1 MQQLTCLSTGQSIRL
16 VKTIASSGEGVVW
29 ETSQPGIIAKV
40 YHQPT
45 KERIRKLQVMIA
57 HPPQNPMAHHHH
69 LTFAWPQDIL
79 QDQRGSALGF
89 TMPMID
95 DSLKLSM
102 IYNPRLRNRKAPR
115 FNWKYLH
122 TTARNIALAIHS
134 LHTEG
139 YVIGDIKPQNM
150 LVNQSAL
157 ISIID
162 TDSFQVRNPSTGE
175 SYRCLV
181 GSEGFTPP
189 ELLGKDLATIDQT
202 EIHDRFRLGV
212 MIYLLLFGD
221 HPFKGKWSG
230 AGESPQPSDLVRQG
244 HWPFAPGSL
253 IKPGPT
259 TIPLSVVHLALQTC
273 FQNCFTQG
281 YHNPQLRPSA
291 MDWAKALGQ
300 AVAELTTCNLEPNHL
315 YARHYGRCYWCERK
329 SALKVDIFNPTI
341 RKVAPKPPT
350 PKRQPTVSVG
360 LGSPLPK
367 RHRPHTHPSHLG
379 HRGSQRSRTY
389 VQPPPISSVFHWMG
403 VSPMHRTSGPFGKSW
418 TRLPPSV
425 VGGTLC
431 LVSLLGLALLL
442 LPDINLDGLDQL
454 EDQFQRIFQSGDPA
468 SQRQPPP
475 ANAGNSRE
483 ILGIATP
490 GSSKSLAAHGGSVTD
505 LSISADGNRLLSA
518 SEDGSLRLWDLA
530 SGKLIRNFDGVQE
543 PVYFARFIRQGTG
556 ILSSGNSGTVMEW
569 DVQSGGLKRTF
580 KNPPEFGTI
589 ESSQLLADASGQ
601 LFINNDLDGKIYIRN
616 LVAQTTQRIETGTL
630 SSEQALLLMPDRKGV
645 LSSTA
650 DGQLMMW
657 DARSGKIIGRFPGP
671 ESWQSLEPIR
681 LLAADRQGQWL
692 VSGNW
697 SGTVSVWN
705 LAQGSVVRTIVGH
718 KKAISAIDLNATA
731 DYVASGSS
739 DRLIKVW
746 NLKTGKLIRVLKG
759 HQAEVTTLEFSPT
772 QSWLI
777 SGSRD
782 RTIRVWDV
790 KTGALV
796 KIMGQ

>member
-1 MQQLTCLSTGQSIRL
+1 
-16 VKTIASSGEGVVW
+16 
-29 ETSQPGIIAKV
+29 
-40 YHQPT
+40 
-45 KERIRKLQVMIA
+45 
-57 HPPQNPMAHHHH
+57 
-69 LTFAWPQDIL
+69 
-79 QDQRGSALGF
+79 
-89 TMPMID
+89 
-95 DSLKLSM
+95 
-102 IYNPRLRNRKAPR
+102 
-115 FNWKYLH
+115 
-122 TTARNIALAIHS
+122 
-134 LHTEG
+134 
-139 YVIGDIKPQNM
+139 
-150 LVNQSAL
+150 
-157 ISIID
+157 
-162 TDSFQVRNPSTGE
+162 
-175 SYRCLV
+175 
-181 GSEGFTPP
+181 
-189 ELLGKDLATIDQT
+189 
-202 EIHDRFRLGV
+202 
-212 MIYLLLFGD
+212 
-221 HPFKGKWSG
+221 
-230 AGESPQPSDLVRQG
+230 
-244 HWPFAPGSL
+244 
-253 IKPGPT
+253 
-259 TIPLSVVHLALQTC
+259 
-273 FQNCFTQG
+273 
-281 YHNPQLRPSA
+281 
-291 MDWAKALGQ
+291 
-300 AVAELTTCNLEPNHL
+300 
-315 YARHYGRCYWCERK
+315 
-329 SALKVDIFNPTI
+329 
-341 RKVAPKPPT
+341 
-350 PKRQPTVSVG
+350 
-360 LGSPLPK
+360 
-367 RHRPHTHPSHLG
+367 
-379 HRGSQRSRTY
+379 
-389 VQPPPISSVFHWMG
+389 MG
-403 VSPMHRTSGPFGKSW
+403 VSPMHRTSGSFGKSW

-483 ILGIATP
+483 ILGIAAP
-490 GSSKSLAAHGGSVTD
+490 GSSKSLAAHRGSVTD

-543 PVYFARFIRQGTG
+543 PVYFVRFIRQGTG

-601 LFINNDLDGKIYIRN
+601 VFINNDLDGKIYIRN

-630 SSEQALLLMPDRKGV
+630 PSEQALLLMPDRKGV

-705 LAQGSVVRTIVGH
+705 LAQGSIVRTIVGH